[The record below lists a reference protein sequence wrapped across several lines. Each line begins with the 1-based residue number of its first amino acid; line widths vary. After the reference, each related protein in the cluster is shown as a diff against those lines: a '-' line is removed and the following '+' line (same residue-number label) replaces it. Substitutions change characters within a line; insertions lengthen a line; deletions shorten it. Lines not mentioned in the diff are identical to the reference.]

1 MIVRF
6 KNSPVAVRPGNQTQ
20 ELFAMEGDTRRNTR
34 SPAAR
39 LSGQTAERS
48 DGKPAAAA
56 AQDNPARGLQMQE
69 EAPESSATVG
79 KYTESVRHLPP
90 LVPAADITK

>member
-1 MIVRF
+1 
-6 KNSPVAVRPGNQTQ
+6 
-20 ELFAMEGDTRRNTR
+20 MEGDTRRNTR

-48 DGKPAAAA
+48 DRKPAAAA
-56 AQDNPARGLQMQE
+56 AQGDPARGLQMQE
-69 EAPESSATVG
+69 EAPESSATVS

-90 LVPAADITK
+90 SFLRQTSLSDQPVLPTEPPTPP

>member
-1 MIVRF
+1 
-6 KNSPVAVRPGNQTQ
+6 
-20 ELFAMEGDTRRNTR
+20 MEGDTRRNTR

-48 DGKPAAAA
+48 DRKPAAAA
-56 AQDNPARGLQMQE
+56 AQGDPARGLQMQV
-69 EAPESSATVG
+69 PESSATVS

>member
-1 MIVRF
+1 
-6 KNSPVAVRPGNQTQ
+6 
-20 ELFAMEGDTRRNTR
+20 MEGDTRRNTR

-56 AQDNPARGLQMQE
+56 AQGDPARGLQCRRKLQN
-69 EAPESSATVG
+69 PVPQSASTQSLCDTYPPSFLRQTSLSDQPVLP
-79 KYTESVRHLPP
+79 TEPP
-90 LVPAADITK
+90 TPP